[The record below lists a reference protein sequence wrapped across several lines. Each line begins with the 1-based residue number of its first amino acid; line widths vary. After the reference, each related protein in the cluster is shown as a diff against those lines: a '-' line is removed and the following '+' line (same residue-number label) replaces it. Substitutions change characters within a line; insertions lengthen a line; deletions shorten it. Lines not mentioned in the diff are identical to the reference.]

1 MADTQTTTRELRFDM
16 LFADTDTRTL
26 AIKNPKTSITTEQ
39 IEELQT
45 LILNGG
51 ASTLL
56 VSDKTEAAFLK
67 FTSVEKILTTKT
79 VLDIAQ

>member
-26 AIKNPKTSITTEQ
+26 TIKDPKTTITSTQ
-39 IEELQT
+39 IQDLET

-51 ASTLL
+51 VSTFLI
-56 VSDKTEAAFLK
+56 SDKTEAAFLK
-67 FTSVEKILTTKT
+67 FTSVERVVTTKT
-79 VLDIAQ
+79 TLDLS